1 MAISVNHM
9 KLPQAPPSDNQFT
22 LLARAGRE
30 VVFLTLSLSLSLLR
44 ARYSGA
50 DDGKLSFEVQV
61 QMIQLTTS
69 LDQEGIKR
77 ALRRVL
83 ERIP

>member
-30 VVFLTLSLSLSLLR
+30 VVF
-44 ARYSGA
+44 
-50 DDGKLSFEVQV
+50 
-61 QMIQLTTS
+61 
-69 LDQEGIKR
+69 
-77 ALRRVL
+77 
-83 ERIP
+83 

>member
-30 VVFLTLSLSLSLLR
+30 VVFLTLSLSLSP
-44 ARYSGA
+44 S
-50 DDGKLSFEVQV
+50 LS
-61 QMIQLTTS
+61 
-69 LDQEGIKR
+69 R
-77 ALRRVL
+77 ALFRCR
-83 ERIP
+83 